1 MMCGS
6 KMKGL
11 ASGVLS
17 LLIGSSVV
25 MLFGGLSVRSAYSP
39 TVSFYLDLY
48 PKGEYW
54 VQFPRKMESECIYDR
69 EKNVLACMGDYDYSK
84 VTTTWKSTPT
94 KILYVK
100 VNCRVQD
107 YFFVHRY
114 VCFCI
119 NANASE
125 GLGDSSFR
133 KCQLREIRASTFQT
147 LKHLQVL
154 DLSGNYISE
163 VEPGALDGLSNLT
176 YLSLSG
182 NPFSHLP
189 DGLLCNLDEI
199 RFLHLSSTGLRSI
212 PNLFS
217 NCKMGGECSL
227 EYLFMSKG
235 KLSKIPEGS
244 LLNMSRLTWLDLSG
258 NDISA
263 MPNRAFDGG
272 TGLKVLNLS
281 RNSLAYPLPD
291 LCSTLPALEVL
302 SLQDCGFHA
311 WDHTRFQDCA
321 SLEDLDL
328 SGNEIRE
335 VEGDFSVTAKLFKL
349 NLSRNEI
356 ERIEPG
362 FTLGNS
368 SNLIQLDL
376 SRNKLAEVYGS
387 FLGNTQSLV
396 ELDFS
401 HNALAES
408 NVNLSVLL
416 QDLNHLKSLDLSCNN
431 FSVLPS
437 KLFPNLKKLQR
448 LDISHNKIT
457 EIHPDSLS
465 NLEGPTTL
473 RLNGNHIRSIP
484 NGTFSGLHGLKVLDL
499 SMNEI
504 SEVDMASLPS
514 SLSEVHFSSNEL
526 YDIPAAFRLKNFSSL
541 SLLDLSRNKL
551 TTLDRNCFVG
561 FPALAV
567 LDLCWNSIKVID
579 DYTFGQLNQ
588 LRELNLEGNHLVL
601 PGSSL
606 TSPFQGALNLK
617 ILNLAFNRITN
628 FPGLF
633 DGLKGHV
640 LKLKSLNMTGNPLGE
655 IVQSRVEQ
663 LDMALETLVLDD
675 CNLSFVGAE
684 AFFGLQKLDSVY
696 LRRNKLRHF
705 PPFYVNRSVQFDL
718 SVNPVVCSCNMAWLK
733 EDLWQEYG
741 IQIVVALY
749 YVNTCYNNV
758 RGEVQSVQDVA
769 QSDFLCNT
777 SNHCPEGCRCFGTF
791 EGAQPDVVVCSGLR
805 RVPRL
810 TSEVATRVFLSGN
823 DFSTET
829 PLRAIKPG
837 FLYHT
842 ESLHLNSSM
851 IRSLDEGFFA
861 NQPLLVTLYLDN
873 NSLDELKPEI
883 FSNLVLLENL
893 DLSHNDL
900 TVLYPSTFKPLK
912 ALRVL
917 DLRYN
922 AFHFIHSGVTQVW
935 SKTPPLRRVY
945 LSGNPWHCF
954 CSTVTFRNWL
964 ASNFYIVPDWRNV
977 VCDGKSII
985 DHLPKKYECPR
996 VLPKVYANY
1005 TSKSLIIGLL
1015 LLTVFLVVTAT
1026 FVFRIRKTLKALVFV
1041 KFGWSF
1047 RRAPWEKDKHYDAF
1061 ILYNIYNRDGEAE
1074 KWVNQELVEKL
1085 ERREKPYKIFMPDR
1099 DVTSEESI
1107 VDTSCQTIAESRRT
1121 IIVISESFATSQWC
1135 NRTFQMAYRHMLQN
1149 KKHKLIVVFYG
1160 KIKVTELDPV
1170 LKVFVMMGD
1179 YLNSNSRY
1187 FWERLSYELP
1197 DPRSSDE
1204 PVNENEAGV
1213 EETDVILEN
1222 AVASDGTSYH
1232 NSSHV

>member
-1 MMCGS
+1 MMGRS
-6 KMKGL
+6 KMPGFT
-11 ASGVLS
+11 SRVLS
-17 LLIGSSVV
+17 LLMTSAVL
-25 MLFGGLSVRSAYSP
+25 MLFVGLSVRSAYSP

-54 VQFPRKMESECIYDR
+54 VQFPRKMESECIYDSK
-69 EKNVLACMGDYDYSK
+69 KNVLACMGNYDYSQ
-84 VTTTWKSTPT
+84 VTTTWKSTPN

-119 NANASE
+119 NANVSE
-125 GLGDSSFR
+125 ALGDTSFR
-133 KCQLREIRASTFQT
+133 ECQLQEVKASTFRT

-154 DLSGNYISE
+154 DLSGNYVSE
-163 VEPGALDGLSNLT
+163 VEPGALDGLNNLT

-189 DGLLCNLDEI
+189 DGLLCNLAQI

-212 PNLFS
+212 PQLFS
-217 NCKMGGECSL
+217 NCKTDGECSL

-235 KLSKIPEGS
+235 MLSKIPEGS
-244 LLNMSRLTWLDLSG
+244 LSNMSRMTWLDLSG
-258 NDISA
+258 NQISTLSDK
-263 MPNRAFDGG
+263 AFEGG

-281 RNSLAYPLPD
+281 RNSLTYPLPD
-291 LCSTLPALEVL
+291 LCSTLPSLEVL
-302 SLQDCGFHA
+302 SLQDCDFHA
-311 WDHTRFQDCA
+311 WDHTRFQACA
-321 SLEDLDL
+321 RLEDLDL
-328 SGNEIRE
+328 SGNQILE
-335 VEGDFSVTAKLFKL
+335 VEGDFSVTAKLSKL
-349 NLSRNEI
+349 NLSRNKI

-368 SNLIQLDL
+368 SHLIHVDL

-387 FLGNTQSLV
+387 FLANAQSLV
-396 ELDFS
+396 KLDFS
-401 HNALAES
+401 HNALAEG
-408 NVNLSVLL
+408 NMNLTVLL
-416 QDLNHLKSLDLSCNN
+416 QDLNNLKSLDLSYNN

-437 KLFPNLKKLQR
+437 KLFPYLKNLQV

-465 NLEGPTTL
+465 NLKGPTTV
-473 RLNGNHIRSIP
+473 RLTGNHLKTIQ
-484 NGTFSGLHGLKVLDL
+484 NGTFSGLSSLKVLDL

-504 SEVDMASLPS
+504 SEVDMASLPI
-514 SLSEVHFSSNEL
+514 SLTEVYFSSNNL
-526 YDIPAAFRLKNFSSL
+526 YDIPTAFRLKNFTSL
-541 SLLDLSRNKL
+541 SRLDLSRNKL

-561 FPALAV
+561 FTALTV
-567 LDLCWNSIKVID
+567 LDLCWNAIKVID
-579 DYTFGQLNQ
+579 DYTFGQLGQ
-588 LRELNLEGNHLVL
+588 LRELNLEGNQLVL
-601 PGSSL
+601 SGSGFA
-606 TSPFQGALNLK
+606 SPFRGAFNLK
-617 ILNLAFNRITN
+617 VLNLAFNRITN
-628 FPGLF
+628 FPNLF

-640 LKLKSLNMTGNPLGE
+640 LKLKVLNMTGNPLGE
-655 IVQSRVEQ
+655 IVQSQVEQ
-663 LDMALETLVLDD
+663 LDMGLETLVLDD
-675 CNLSFVGAE
+675 CNLSFVDAE
-684 AFFGLQKLDSVY
+684 AFFGLRKLDSVY
-696 LRRNKLRHF
+696 LRRNKLSHF

-718 SVNPVVCSCNMAWLK
+718 SENPVICSCNMAWLK
-733 EDLWQEYG
+733 EDFWQEYG

-758 RGEVQSVQDVA
+758 KGEVQSLQDVA
-769 QSDFLCNT
+769 KSDFLCKT
-777 SNHCPEGCRCFGTF
+777 YNHCPEGCQCFGSF
-791 EGAQPDVVVCSGLR
+791 EGAQPDVVICSGMR

-823 DFSTET
+823 DFSAEI
-829 PLRAIKPG
+829 PLFAIKPG
-837 FLYHT
+837 FVYQT
-842 ESLHLNSSM
+842 ESLYLNSSM
-851 IRSLDEGFFA
+851 IHSLDEGFFT
-861 NQPLLVTLYLDN
+861 NQPLLTTLYLDHN
-873 NSLDELKPEI
+873 FLDELKPNI
-883 FSNLVLLENL
+883 FANLVLLEDL
-893 DLSHNDL
+893 DLGHNL
-900 TVLYPSTFKPLK
+900 LSFLYPSTFKPLK

-917 DLRYN
+917 DLRHN
-922 AFHFIHSGVTQVW
+922 SFHFIHSGVTQLW
-935 SKTPPLRRVY
+935 SKTAPLRRIY
-945 LSGNPWHCF
+945 LSDNPWHCS

-964 ASNFYIVPDWRNV
+964 VSNFYIVPDWRNV
-977 VCDGKSII
+977 VCKGISII
-985 DHLPKKYECPR
+985 DHLPKKYECHR
-996 VLPKVYANY
+996 VLPKVYVNY

-1047 RRAPWEKDKHYDAF
+1047 RRAPWEKDKHFDAF
-1061 ILYNIYNRDGEAE
+1061 ILYNIYNRDGAAE

-1085 ERREKPYKIFMPDR
+1085 ERREKPYKVFLPDR
-1099 DVTSEESI
+1099 DVNSEESI

-1121 IIVISESFATSQWC
+1121 IVVISESFATSQWC

-1149 KKHKLIVVFYG
+1149 KKHKIIVVFHG
-1160 KIKVTELDPV
+1160 KIKVNELDPV

-1187 FWERLSYELP
+1187 FWERLLYELP
-1197 DPRSSDE
+1197 DPPSSDE

-1213 EETDVILEN
+1213 DETDIILEN